1 MYFELY
7 MQNTAQCFHAGPSMV
22 GAADAPAAVI
32 GLLAP
37 EPAQSGS
44 IVANPTAGAM
54 PSLKE
59 SHLVANV
66 SMPTRASVA
75 GSAADPAVKSTAKL
89 RSQRASR
96 AHTTPA
102 EPPMGVAATAGVTP
116 PAVAQNK
123 RKGRGSQIA
132 KAKAL
137 PRRQTLRKPLEEPD
151 AAATSAAAP
160 SPTAA
165 ATPTTAAAAAAAAA
179 ATLIVTAVAPAPAT
193 ATRGVQ
199 HRSSCLGSSLVGRR
213 VQVWWSKDN
222 LFYPGFIKSFD
233 ASQVC

>member
-1 MYFELY
+1 
-7 MQNTAQCFHAGPSMV
+7 MQNTVQCFHAGSSMV
-22 GAADAPAAVI
+22 GAADAPATVI
-32 GLLAP
+32 GLLAS
-37 EPAQSGS
+37 EQAQSGS
-44 IVANPTAGAM
+44 IVANPTADAM
-54 PSLKE
+54 PNFME

-132 KAKAL
+132 KAKIL
-137 PRRQTLRKPLEEPD
+137 PRRQILRKQLQEPA

-160 SPTAA
+160 SPAAA
-165 ATPTTAAAAAAAAA
+165 ATPTAAVTAAAAAAAAAA
-179 ATLIVTAVAPAPAT
+179 ATLTATAVAPAPAT
-193 ATRGVQ
+193 ATGGVQ

-233 ASQVC
+233 ASQVG

>member
-1 MYFELY
+1 
-7 MQNTAQCFHAGPSMV
+7 MV
-22 GAADAPAAVI
+22 GAADAPATVI
-32 GLLAP
+32 GLLAS
-37 EPAQSGS
+37 EQAQSGS
-44 IVANPTAGAM
+44 IVANPTAGDM
-54 PSLKE
+54 PNLME

-66 SMPTRASVA
+66 SMHTRASVA

-89 RSQRASR
+89 RSLRASR

-102 EPPMGVAATAGVTP
+102 EPPMGVAATAGVTT

-137 PRRQTLRKPLEEPD
+137 PRRQTLRKPLQEPA
-151 AAATSAAAP
+151 AAATSAPAP
-160 SPTAA
+160 SPAAA
-165 ATPTTAAAAAAAAA
+165 ATPTAALTAAAAA
-179 ATLIVTAVAPAPAT
+179 ATLPATAVAPAPAT
-193 ATRGVQ
+193 ATGGVQ